1 MKDVLPFGKPPRA
14 RKCERDPALGK
25 VDALHQRTNAMI
37 HALQLRQARVLW
49 LCLGTAMLWPGSSAT
64 AEDLPTTTVEIGS
77 ASFRVEVAS
86 NDAQRMRGL
95 MFRESLPDDQGMLFV
110 FEQELPL
117 SFWMKNTRIPLDML
131 YFDGQAR
138 LVSIQRNV
146 PPCVTAYCPS
156 YAAEGP
162 SRFVLELNGNRS
174 EALGLERGAPICER
188 SGSPLTPLPRC
199 P

>member
-1 MKDVLPFGKPPRA
+1 MAPRVTRRLPCVP
-14 RKCERDPALGK
+14 
-25 VDALHQRTNAMI
+25 V
-37 HALQLRQARVLW
+37 W
-49 LCLGTAMLWPGSSAT
+49 LMGCAIGAT
-64 AEDLPTTTVEIGS
+64 TPTLAAESLPTTTVEVGS
-77 ASFRVEVAS
+77 AAFVVEVAR

-95 MFRESLPDDQGMLFV
+95 MFREALPADHGMLFV

-131 YFDGQAR
+131 YFDRKAQ

-156 YAAEGP
+156 YAADGP
-162 SRFVLELNGNRS
+162 SQFVLELNGNRS
-174 EALGLERGAPICER
+174 TTLKLSRGAPICER
-188 SGSPLTPLPRC
+188 STRPLTPLPRC

>member
-1 MKDVLPFGKPPRA
+1 MSPTASPR
-14 RKCERDPALGK
+14 
-25 VDALHQRTNAMI
+25 RTGAF
-37 HALQLRQARVLW
+37 VLW
-49 LCLGTAMLWPGSSAT
+49 IACVASGISPGLL
-64 AEDLPTTTVEIGS
+64 AETLPTTTVEVGS
-77 ASFRVEVAS
+77 VAFVVEVAS

-95 MFRESLPDDQGMLFV
+95 MFREAMPADHGMLFV

-131 YFDGQAR
+131 YFDRAAR

-162 SRFVLELNGNRS
+162 SQFVLELNGNRS
-174 EALGLERGAPICER
+174 EPLKLSRGAPICECSER
-188 SGSPLTPLPRC
+188 PLTPLPPC
-199 P
+199 A